1 MADETEEKK
10 ILKKIVALSEEFL
23 QSTVLELNY
32 QKITDDILDIS
43 GAKFAAFN
51 LFDDDGGK
59 FRTVAF
65 SVPGRVLKKV
75 YSLLG
80 FKLLGKKWD
89 PDPVRAE
96 KIKDHAITHFTAL
109 SELSGE
115 IIPKPLVSLLEKMFD
130 IGEVV
135 LVKILRENV
144 MIGDFTL
151 MMPGNLS
158 FNNDSYVEI
167 YSRQLGLLITRSRSE
182 AKLVE
187 NESKFRSVF
196 TAVGDPLFLIDQE
209 TGAILDV
216 NDAAVSLYGY
226 SREELLNLKADN
238 VSAEP
243 NKTKKALDEPN
254 NLIPLR
260 YHKKKDGTVFPVEI
274 TSSQFKL
281 KDRNI
286 VSASIRDITERKKV
300 EDALQKSNIKYRQ
313 LFDNMT
319 TGFALHEVIY
329 DNKGNPVD
337 YRFLEVNSAFEKLT
351 GLKASLLIG
360 KTVKNVI
367 PETEQY
373 WIDTYSAVAKT
384 GKSISF
390 ENYAVGLKKWYE
402 SWVFS
407 PAENQFAT
415 IFSDITERKNA
426 EDALKKSEERLR
438 ETLSATPFP
447 VALVDLND
455 ETIHY
460 WSKSAIELFGHAQ
473 PVTSSEW
480 YQLAYPDPDY
490 RREVLNRWKPFL
502 EKARLTGKSI
512 NTGEYRITRGDGS
525 VRICEIYATYLE
537 DMFIVTFNDITE
549 RKTAEDELRE
559 SEEKYRLLTEN
570 ASDVIWVLN
579 LTNSKFSYI
588 SPSIFNLRG
597 LTPEE
602 AMSESL
608 GDSMTP
614 ESLLAI
620 NKIISKNIEDFIKDS
635 NNNNYY
641 EIEIQQPCKN
651 GDIIWVEVSIR
662 VRYNIEGQIEVVG
675 VSRNVTNRKQ
685 VENEILHLSFHDHLT
700 NLYNRRFFEEEIKRL
715 DTERQ
720 LPLSFIMGDLN
731 GLKIINDV
739 FGHAQGDNLLKETA
753 KILKKICRSDDI
765 LARWGGDE
773 FVILLPKTS
782 LADSEEIAQRIK
794 KGCIKTTSLKIPLTL
809 AIGVAAKTETKQDMK
824 SILVDAE
831 SNMYKNKLIEK
842 ESLTSSVIFALEQT
856 LYEKSNETKE
866 HTDRIHDLAINLGKA
881 VKLPSSQLDELAL
894 LATLHDIG
902 KVAIPETILLKN
914 GKLTEK
920 ELKIIKRH
928 PEIGFNIAS
937 SSPQIAHIAKSILSC
952 HENWDGSGY
961 PMGLSGQSIP
971 FVSRIILIVDAYD
984 VMTNK
989 RAYKKAMSKVE
1000 AIEELGRCSGTQFDP
1015 VLVEKFMEIVSEN

>member
-1 MADETEEKK
+1 MKIDYIAHGAEEKK
-10 ILKKIVALSEEFL
+10 ILKKIVELSEEFL

-51 LFDDDGGK
+51 LFDEDGSK

-65 SVPGRVLKKV
+65 SAPGRVLKKV

-96 KIKDHAITHFTAL
+96 KIKDHAITHFTSL
-109 SELSGE
+109 GDLSGE

-151 MMPGNLS
+151 MMPDSLN
-158 FNNDSYVEI
+158 FNNDSYIEI

-182 AKLVE
+182 AKLVD
-187 NESKFRSVF
+187 NETKFRSVF
-196 TAVGDPLFLIDQE
+196 AAVSDPLFLIDQK

-226 SREELLNLKADN
+226 SREELLNLNADN

-243 NKTKKALDEPN
+243 DKTRKALDEPSY
-254 NLIPLR
+254 LIPLR

-274 TSSQFKL
+274 TSSLFKL

-286 VSASIRDITERKKV
+286 ISASMRDITERKK
-300 EDALQKSNIKYRQ
+300 
-313 LFDNMT
+313 
-319 TGFALHEVIY
+319 
-329 DNKGNPVD
+329 
-337 YRFLEVNSAFEKLT
+337 
-351 GLKASLLIG
+351 
-360 KTVKNVI
+360 
-367 PETEQY
+367 
-373 WIDTYSAVAKT
+373 
-384 GKSISF
+384 
-390 ENYAVGLKKWYE
+390 
-402 SWVFS
+402 
-407 PAENQFAT
+407 
-415 IFSDITERKNA
+415 A
-426 EDALKKSEERLR
+426 EDALKKSEGRLR

-455 ETIHY
+455 ETIYY

-473 PVTSSEW
+473 PVKTSEW
-480 YQLAYPDPDY
+480 YQIAYPDPGY
-490 RREVLNRWKPFL
+490 RREVINMWKPFL
-502 EKARLTGKSI
+502 EKAKLTGKAT
-512 NTGEYRITRGDGS
+512 NTGEYRITCGDGS
-525 VRICEIYATYLE
+525 VRICEIYATFME
-537 DMFIVTFNDITE
+537 DMLIVTFNDITE

-579 LTNSKFSYI
+579 LTNSKFTYI

-608 GDSMTP
+608 CDSMTP
-614 ESLLAI
+614 ESLLTI

-685 VENEILHLSFHDHLT
+685 VENEILHMSFHDHLT

-720 LPLSFIMGDLN
+720 LPLSIIMGDLN

-739 FGHAQGDNLLKETA
+739 FGHVQGDNLLKETA

-824 SILVDAE
+824 SILLDAE

-842 ESLTSSVIFALEQT
+842 ESLSSSVIFALEQT

-881 VKLPSSQLDELAL
+881 VKLASSELDELAL

-902 KVAIPETILLKN
+902 KVAIPETILLKD
-914 GKLTEK
+914 GKLTEE
-920 ELKIIKRH
+920 ELMVIKRH

-961 PMGLSGQSIP
+961 PMGLSGQAIP

-989 RAYKKAMSKVE
+989 RAYKKAMSKDE
-1000 AIEELGRCSGTQFDP
+1000 AMEELERCAGTQFDP
-1015 VLVEKFMEIVSEN
+1015 VLVEKFMEIVAKN